1 MKILLVEDN
10 ENILSILKRGFS
22 EKGYVIDEALNGKD
36 AEYLATINNYN
47 VIILDWMLQL
57 KSGIEVLQSLR
68 DKNIMTPILILS
80 AKGSIENKI
89 QGLTAG
95 CDDYLSKPFS
105 FDELLARVEALHR
118 RSILLSKKNFIEFS
132 NIKIDIIK
140 KIVYQDASELVL
152 SSKEYSLLWLLIE
165 HKNSFIS
172 KSMIEEMLWSN
183 EKFIN
188 SNIIEVTI
196 YNLRKKLGKEIIKNF
211 RGLGYKI
218 EI

>member
-47 VIILDWMLQL
+47 VIILDWMLPL

-68 DKNIMTPILILS
+68 GKNIITPILILS
-80 AKGSIENKI
+80 AKDSIENKI

-172 KSMIEEMLWSN
+172 KAMIEEMLWSN

>member
-47 VIILDWMLQL
+47 VIILDWMLPL

>member
-47 VIILDWMLQL
+47 VIILDWMLPL

-68 DKNIMTPILILS
+68 GKNIITPILILS
-80 AKGSIENKI
+80 AKDSIENKI

-118 RSILLSKKNFIEFS
+118 RSIFLSKKNFIEFS

-196 YNLRKKLGKEIIKNF
+196 YNLRKKLGKEIIKNV

>member
-47 VIILDWMLQL
+47 VIILDWMLPL

-196 YNLRKKLGKEIIKNF
+196 YNLRKKLGKEIIKNV

>member
-47 VIILDWMLQL
+47 VIILDWMLPL

-172 KSMIEEMLWSN
+172 KAMIEEMLWSN